1 MATTNTKTIEDIQQE
16 LGCDYQSAYGLI
28 RFLVETGAVE
38 IAGTLK
44 IPGRRGRGK
53 IQYRVV
59 GSVVEKL
66 ADVAAK
72 LKGGE

>member
-1 MATTNTKTIEDIQQE
+1 MSNTNIKTIEDIQKQ

-28 RFLVETGAVE
+28 RFLVEAGAVE
-38 IAGTLK
+38 IAGTLR

-59 GSVVEKL
+59 DSVVERL
-66 ADVAAK
+66 ADVASK
-72 LKGGE
+72 LKEVA